1 MENAVPS
8 SETDMPMRL
17 MIVSDTF
24 TPDVN
29 GVARTLHHWACGMAE
44 RDHSVEVVTTS
55 PSLDFTEPYRRHV
68 VLSVPLPGYSSIR
81 IGFASTT
88 WFLQLF
94 QHTGTE
100 VLYVATETPLGV
112 SAIWAARKAGLPVV
126 SGFHTNFHTYLRNY
140 HLAGLQTAAETL
152 LGSIHNQT
160 FRTLAPSRQTAD
172 TLRQLGV
179 SEVGVVGRGVDTTLF
194 SPAARDH
201 DLRRTWGC
209 DDATPVALHVG
220 RLAEEKNLSLLEK
233 AFTYFQ
239 EVQPRARCVVVG
251 DGPSGERLRA
261 AHPDWIFAGMRSGP
275 DLARHYAAGDVF
287 LFPSTS
293 ETFGNVVTEA
303 LASGLVTVAYDY
315 AAANSHIRDGENGLL
330 APFDDEPIFL
340 QRVRDAALRWDD
352 GSLRHAARA
361 RAETLGWHRI
371 TEDFERHLQEAL
383 ASATSTRS
391 DTPLP

>member
-1 MENAVPS
+1 MENEEPS
-8 SETDMPMRL
+8 HRVDMPMRL

-29 GVARTLHHWACGMAE
+29 GVARTLHHWASGMAQ

-55 PSLDFTEPYRRHV
+55 PPPDFSEPYRRHV
-68 VLSVPLPGYSSIR
+68 VLSVPLPGYASIR
-81 IGFASTT
+81 IGFASTA
-88 WFLQLF
+88 WFLNLF
-94 QHTGTE
+94 RHTGTE
-100 VLYVATETPLGV
+100 VLYVATETPLGI
-112 SAIWAARKAGLPVV
+112 SAIWAAKKAGLPVI

-140 HLAGLQTAAETL
+140 HLAGLQAAAETL

-179 SEVGVVGRGVDTTLF
+179 SEVGVVGRGVDTALF
-194 SPAARDH
+194 SPAARDRE
-201 DLRRTWGC
+201 LRRTWGC

-220 RLAEEKNLSLLEK
+220 RLAEEKNLGLLEK
-233 AFTYFQ
+233 AFDVFQ
-239 EVQPRARCVVVG
+239 QMHPQARCVVVG
-251 DGPSGERLRA
+251 DGPSGERLRS

-315 AAANSHIRDGENGLL
+315 AAANTHIRHGENGLL
-330 APFDDEPIFL
+330 APFDNEAAFL
-340 QRVRDAALRWDD
+340 QLVKDSALHWDNAP
-352 GSLRHAARA
+352 LRHAARTE
-361 RAETLGWHRI
+361 AESLGWNRI
-371 TEDFERHLQEAL
+371 TADFERHLQEAL
-383 ASATSTRS
+383 ASATPTRS
-391 DTPLP
+391 EPALP